1 MKTSIDHLPA
11 SKQREIE
18 YIVSVI
24 RDEFEQVTGFANGK
38 KKHCRILKIIL
49 FGSHATGKWVRDPV
63 NGYLSDYDILVV
75 LNTDELRDEHKIWM
89 AAESRIQLYI
99 KPPVTLIVHTLH
111 EVNEALSEGQYF
123 FSDIKKEGIELY
135 SGDKRPLAS
144 AKNLT
149 VEQRREIAERYYQQW
164 IGIADGFLEVAK
176 TCRQQE
182 RAIQLKLSSFQLH
195 QACEAYYTCIM
206 LVYTN
211 YKPNTHN
218 LTQLNNMV
226 ISQEQR
232 FSEVFPQDSRLKR
245 SRFQLLKRAYIE
257 ARYSEH
263 YEINAEQ
270 LDWLIER
277 VEVLQGL
284 VKALCREKIDSFL

>member
-63 NGYLSDYDILVV
+63 NGYFSDYDILVI
-75 LNTDELRDEHKIWM
+75 LNNEELRDEHKIWFS
-89 AAESRIQLYI
+89 AESRIQLQM

-111 EVNEALSEGQYF
+111 EVNEALTDGQYF
-123 FSDIKKEGIELY
+123 FSDIKKEGVALY
-135 SGDKRPLAS
+135 ENDGRELAS
-144 AKNLT
+144 AKSLT
-149 VEQRREIAERYYQQW
+149 PEEGKEIAERHYRQW
-164 IGIADGFLEVAK
+164 ICTADDFLDFVGFG
-176 TCRQQE
+176 RSQN
-182 RAIQLKLSSFQLH
+182 KLSRTAFVLH
-195 QACEAYYTCIM
+195 QACEAYYSCIM

-218 LTQLNNMV
+218 LTQLNNMA
-226 ISQEQR
+226 ISQDSR
-232 FSEVFPQDSRLKR
+232 FTEVFPQDNRQAR
-245 SRFQLLKRAYIE
+245 NRFQLLKRAYVD

-263 YEINAEQ
+263 YEITAEQ
-270 LDWLIER
+270 LDWLIVR
-277 VEVLQGL
+277 VEMLQRL
-284 VKALCREKIDSFL
+284 TKTLCQERIADFSL

>member
-164 IGIADGFLEVAK
+164 IGIADGFIKFASFGRTENSLNLA
-176 TCRQQE
+176 
-182 RAIQLKLSSFQLH
+182 AFQLH

-232 FSEVFPQDSRLKR
+232 FSEVFPQDSRQRR

-277 VEVLQGL
+277 VEVLQKL
-284 VKALCREKIDSFL
+284 TKALCREKIDSFM